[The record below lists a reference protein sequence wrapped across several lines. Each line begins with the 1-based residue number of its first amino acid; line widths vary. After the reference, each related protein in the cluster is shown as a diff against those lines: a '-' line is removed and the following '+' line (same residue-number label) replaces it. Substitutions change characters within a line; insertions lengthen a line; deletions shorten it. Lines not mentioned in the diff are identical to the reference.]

1 MTLIQT
7 QRQTRP
13 DQYRALLF
21 ICMLFMFIIW
31 LPWIH
36 PATDQHPTCI
46 ATNFSHCYMATALTL
61 YTPMTH
67 AISVAGG
74 AGRLLHKRENVQE
87 FDSKSRVQKLHRF
100 TGELE
105 VMIGDMLQVTGVQ
118 KFTHRA
124 VI

>member
-1 MTLIQT
+1 MT

-13 DQYRALLF
+13 DQDRALLF
-21 ICMLFMFIIW
+21 ICISW

-46 ATNFSHCYMATALTL
+46 ASNISHCYMATALTP
-61 YTPMTH
+61 YNPMTH

-74 AGRLLHKRENVQE
+74 AGRLEHKRENVQE
-87 FDSKSRVQKLHRF
+87 SDSKDLF

-105 VMIGDMLQVTGVQ
+105 AMIGDILQVAGVQ
-118 KFTHRA
+118 KFTEGG
-124 VI
+124 VV